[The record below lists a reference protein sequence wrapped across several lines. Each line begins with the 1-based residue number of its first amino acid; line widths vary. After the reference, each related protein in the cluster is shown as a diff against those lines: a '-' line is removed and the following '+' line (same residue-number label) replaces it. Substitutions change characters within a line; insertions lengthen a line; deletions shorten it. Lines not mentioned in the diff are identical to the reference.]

1 MNDMVIVSICA
12 GNRDVIINPELVDL
26 APIAPPSH
34 AFTVFTT
41 AMPTVWTSM
50 DHQAIVWC
58 KQVARKLVSSL
69 IAAVDVSRPERTLV
83 REKRIV
89 ALEAVLQSPLLRTR
103 APRRSLASLV
113 DRPLEGYREVSASS
127 PFSEIL
133 SKSRLLLV
141 PALRPGRNDTF
152 TLFTDLEADSELK
165 IYLATRIV
173 ADQGEVPLF
182 RVNKITQLAITLP
195 YQYLFGSSGSP
206 QFVSHLALD
215 SSHLSGYDFIAIEA
229 KPAAGRRFLAF
240 DFVDPGEAT
249 VTLNHT
255 LADLFLGVDH
265 VFGPGHALHPTLRL
279 ENAINN
285 LYSYNVFVSQG
296 QCGGKG
302 KSHFFP
308 LVRQYTST
316 ASEEQYRLVTNDSVP
331 AKILFHGFNSPMG
344 AISKFR
350 VRALSS
356 LDFSLEDNDSVPGGA
371 AVPHLVS
378 HGGVYL
384 QFWLD
389 PSCAYEVHMQLDWF
403 GTAGQ
408 IARRY
413 FPVGVTF
420 PFAIL
425 CFCFGLQ
432 LNEWE
437 ARRQFP
443 STTVALS
450 RQVSSVRKFLI
461 FFTLVSSVQAN
472 FEWLASNFSRLSGSS
487 RSAVLFNAN
496 LLMDSV
502 FLGNDDTVLLLPI
515 LFLLSFG
522 VAFFVNFLLKTL
534 VLLLSLPLR
543 LLATLSSRFAERFFV
558 SRRAGLGLFLSLKL
572 PLLVFAYFGP
582 YHLALVFT
590 FVYHLMTCVYSSVRW
605 AILNN
610 VTPLSPSLVCRE
622 QCNNTSSSSSSSS
635 SFTSSSRK

>member
-1 MNDMVIVSICA
+1 M
-12 GNRDVIINPELVDL
+12 R
-26 APIAPPSH
+26 
-34 AFTVFTT
+34 
-41 AMPTVWTSM
+41 
-50 DHQAIVWC
+50 
-58 KQVARKLVSSL
+58 
-69 IAAVDVSRPERTLV
+69 
-83 REKRIV
+83 
-89 ALEAVLQSPLLRTR
+89 
-103 APRRSLASLV
+103 
-113 DRPLEGYREVSASS
+113 
-127 PFSEIL
+127 
-133 SKSRLLLV
+133 
-141 PALRPGRNDTF
+141 
-152 TLFTDLEADSELK
+152 
-165 IYLATRIV
+165 
-173 ADQGEVPLF
+173 
-182 RVNKITQLAITLP
+182 
-195 YQYLFGSSGSP
+195 
-206 QFVSHLALD
+206 
-215 SSHLSGYDFIAIEA
+215 
-229 KPAAGRRFLAF
+229 
-240 DFVDPGEAT
+240 
-249 VTLNHT
+249 
-255 LADLFLGVDH
+255 
-265 VFGPGHALHPTLRL
+265 
-279 ENAINN
+279 
-285 LYSYNVFVSQG
+285 
-296 QCGGKG
+296 
-302 KSHFFP
+302 
-308 LVRQYTST
+308 
-316 ASEEQYRLVTNDSVP
+316 
-331 AKILFHGFNSPMG
+331 
-344 AISKFR
+344 
-350 VRALSS
+350 
-356 LDFSLEDNDSVPGGA
+356 
-371 AVPHLVS
+371 
-378 HGGVYL
+378 
-384 QFWLD
+384 
-389 PSCAYEVHMQLDWF
+389 LDWF